1 MYEINRAKTKHLKKA
16 KTDLYRPN
24 LWNFWRTTASLLN
37 YWSSILNNFWYT
49 NNFETN
55 ILHLEKLNWQTFW
68 RRILNKIFR
77 GYVLTVKKNLCLFK
91 LIWKTNILCI
101 HSVAWYYRIH
111 SPNYEVICKY
121 GDKAR
126 IALITDSDLARP
138 WCMKDKC

>member
-77 GYVLTVKKNLCLFK
+77 GYVLTVKKIYVCLNWYEK
-91 LIWKTNILCI
+91 LTYFVFIVLPGIIEFI
-101 HSVAWYYRIH
+101 HQI
-111 SPNYEVICKY
+111 
-121 GDKAR
+121 
-126 IALITDSDLARP
+126 
-138 WCMKDKC
+138 MKLFENTVTKQGLPS